1 MLQQLL
7 ASCFS
12 GRDALAEAREST
24 ARWENWLLP
33 ISAGAPVGDDPVYN
47 DDFQHM
53 REEVNKLSGIDT
65 ALICELAEKLLTTQ
79 CKDVRVAAYYVW
91 ARLHQDGE
99 RGLAEGL
106 TLLAA
111 LAERFGEALL
121 PCRADSRK
129 AAFEWLTGVKIQDS
143 LSRYPEVD
151 RSDFEHI
158 LVALALLEHVFATW
172 DEDTRPTLIGLAG
185 TLENRLAQSGG
196 VEAVIPQTAAP
207 VSPFAVQPP
216 LTAWRPIQSGRDL
229 LDQARELARY
239 LRDQPQG
246 WLSSARLMR
255 SIRWDTVHQLPPQDV
270 TGLTRLAPP
279 RTEYRVQL
287 KRLYRQ
293 QNWRELLEQADQIFT
308 KSVNHFW
315 LDLQW
320 YLCQALK
327 QLGCP
332 YDGWADIVKQDLSS
346 LLERLPGLESM
357 AYNDG
362 TPFAD
367 EVTAGWIAQ
376 QVHANQADWQFEHRP
391 MPSRPDDDI
400 LSLEPE
406 ALQLADSEGM
416 EAALRWLEQL
426 PGIKGVRHRWL
437 QRLLM
442 ARVTEQC
449 GKPDMALHLLA
460 ELNANGP
467 FSLDEWEPE
476 LMFEVKAC
484 LLKLLRMKA
493 QRSEHDKANMAQR
506 RETLL
511 AELVAIDP
519 IRAAVL
525 CS

>member
-1 MLQQLL
+1 
-7 ASCFS
+7 
-12 GRDALAEAREST
+12 
-24 ARWENWLLP
+24 
-33 ISAGAPVGDDPVYN
+33 
-47 DDFQHM
+47 
-53 REEVNKLSGIDT
+53 
-65 ALICELAEKLLTTQ
+65 
-79 CKDVRVAAYYVW
+79 
-91 ARLHQDGE
+91 
-99 RGLAEGL
+99 
-106 TLLAA
+106 
-111 LAERFGEALL
+111 
-121 PCRADSRK
+121 
-129 AAFEWLTGVKIQDS
+129 
-143 LSRYPEVD
+143 
-151 RSDFEHI
+151 
-158 LVALALLEHVFATW
+158 
-172 DEDTRPTLIGLAG
+172 
-185 TLENRLAQSGG
+185 
-196 VEAVIPQTAAP
+196 
-207 VSPFAVQPP
+207 
-216 LTAWRPIQSGRDL
+216 
-229 LDQARELARY
+229 
-239 LRDQPQG
+239 
-246 WLSSARLMR
+246 
-255 SIRWDTVHQLPPQDV
+255 
-270 TGLTRLAPP
+270 
-279 RTEYRVQL
+279 
-287 KRLYRQ
+287 
-293 QNWRELLEQADQIFT
+293 LEQADQIFT

-391 MPSRPDDDI
+391 ILSRPDDDI

-467 FSLDEWEPE
+467 FSLDEW
-476 LMFEVKAC
+476 
-484 LLKLLRMKA
+484 
-493 QRSEHDKANMAQR
+493 
-506 RETLL
+506 
-511 AELVAIDP
+511 
-519 IRAAVL
+519 
-525 CS
+525 